1 MGPQHSRYRDGL
13 EDRIYDII
21 QIHAAISLF
30 VVFKQ
35 SSRTA
40 ARDVYINRH
49 ESPEMLR
56 GINAYMF
63 GSGCS
68 TLVAW

>member
-13 EDRIYDII
+13 EDRIYAII
-21 QIHAAISLF
+21 QIYAAISLF

-35 SSRTA
+35 
-40 ARDVYINRH
+40 
-49 ESPEMLR
+49 EMLR
-56 GINAYMF
+56 GFNAYMF

-68 TLVAW
+68 TPVAW